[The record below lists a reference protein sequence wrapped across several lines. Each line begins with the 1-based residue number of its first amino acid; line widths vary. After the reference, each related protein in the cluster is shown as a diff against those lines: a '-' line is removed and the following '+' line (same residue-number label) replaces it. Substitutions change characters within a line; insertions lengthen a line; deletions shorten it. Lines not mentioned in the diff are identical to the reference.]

1 MTKEIDD
8 ITTGIQ
14 SMSSSENSNA
24 TLGKDNSLSVTMK
37 TAVKTALEARLSD
50 QQRLTGKLKGLGT
63 AYQ

>member
-50 QQRLTGKLKGLGT
+50 QQRLPGKLKGLGT